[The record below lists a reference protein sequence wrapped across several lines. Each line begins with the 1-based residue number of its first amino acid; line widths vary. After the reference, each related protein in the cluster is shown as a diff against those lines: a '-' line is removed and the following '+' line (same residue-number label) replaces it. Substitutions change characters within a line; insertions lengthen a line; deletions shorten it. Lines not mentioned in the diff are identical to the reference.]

1 MKLKSNFITHET
13 GEGLLMISAG
23 GSFNGMVRSNSTA
36 KDIINLLKNDTT
48 RDAVVDAMLEKYDA
62 ERSVIEGDVDS
73 VIEKLRSIGALDE

>member
-13 GEGLLMISAG
+13 GEGMLMICAG

-36 KDIINLLKNDTT
+36 ADIINLLKSDMT

-62 ERSVIEGDVDS
+62 ERDVIAAD
-73 VIEKLRSIGALDE
+73 